1 MKTVIIMCGI
11 PGSGKSYTVGK
22 IKEHYESKNIE
33 VVVCSS
39 DHFMMNDK
47 GEYDF
52 HPSKLA
58 YTHKQCQE
66 KFCNSLLKD
75 NIVVIVDNTNVKIKD
90 LKYYENMTE
99 KQSAT
104 VLFVESNSLWKDNV
118 DECFKR
124 NTHNVPYDKIKE
136 MYNSLL
142 NTRKVLESENK
153 KIYSNFEEIINV

>member
-52 HPSKLA
+52 HPSKLV
-58 YTHKQCQE
+58 YTHRQCQE
-66 KFCNSLLKD
+66 KFYKSLEKD
-75 NIVVIVDNTNVKIKD
+75 NIVIIVDNTNVRIKD
-90 LKYYENMTE
+90 LRYYEKAALDKSFKTII
-99 KQSAT
+99 
-104 VLFVESNSLWKDNV
+104 VESDSDWKDNP
-118 DECFKR
+118 EYCAKI

-136 MYNSLL
+136 MHNSLL
-142 NTRKVLESENK
+142 HTRKVLETEKK